1 MLNQVCI
8 AGNLGHDPEVRYT
21 PTGLA
26 IANLNL
32 AVNEYY
38 KDADGERQKRT
49 HWFRAT
55 AFGRTAEI
63 AVEYLH
69 KGSKVGIAGQLVQ
82 RSWQDQDGNN
92 RYSVE
97 IRINQLELMG
107 ATNGNGNG
115 NDLEAPP
122 ESRSRNDSPARPP
135 AAPPATPPTKPQP
148 PRTNPPRQ
156 QRTSDAYEP
165 PPEADIPF

>member
-8 AGNLGHDPEVRYT
+8 AGNLGQDVELRYT
-21 PTGLA
+21 QQGLA
-26 IANLNL
+26 IANLNI
-32 AVNEYY
+32 AVNEHF
-38 KDADGERQKRT
+38 KDSNGEPQKRT

-63 AVEYLH
+63 AAEYLH

-82 RSWQDQDGNN
+82 RSWQDQEGNN

-107 ATNGNGNG
+107 STNGNSNQNETGQHTGQQNSG
-115 NDLEAPP
+115 QQNTGRQQTGSSQPQ
-122 ESRSRNDSPARPP
+122 NRPP
-135 AAPPATPPTKPQP
+135 
-148 PRTNPPRQ
+148 Q
-156 QRTSDAYEP
+156 QQHYSDAYEP
-165 PPEADIPF
+165 PPEESIPF